1 MVAPKHW
8 DRKKG
13 KKFKM
18 PQKPTSGMNTRTV
31 LDIGTALGCE
41 VVVKRGTG
49 EKVISHP
56 AFKFRPVRFDAH
68 SRLDAP
74 RHLTGFV
81 KKVWDRLD
89 ALLKGAVALAE

>member
-1 MVAPKHW
+1 MVAPKRW
-8 DRKKG
+8 DRKQG

-18 PQKPTSGMNTRTV
+18 PQMPIGGMNTRKI
-31 LDIGTALGCE
+31 LDIGIALGCE

-49 EKVISHP
+49 EKVISHS

-74 RHLTGFV
+74 RSLSGFV
-81 KKVWDRLD
+81 KKVWDRFD
-89 ALLKGAVALAE
+89 AMRKGAVALAK